1 MTAPR
6 RYRSSTIDAARPML
20 RSELSATGDDSGSTN
35 ALPLIPEDFPDGVL
49 DRICR
54 RRRRG
59 RLRRRRGCE
68 VLTHAVVLLP
78 TLERVVELH
87 RLPLRVPVVGEPAHV
102 RGQDLG
108 ESADVVT
115 VETAEIE
122 GHQHRLDGHRRQRLA

>member
-6 RYRSSTIDAARPML
+6 RYRPSTMDAASPML

-59 RLRRRRGCE
+59 RLRRRRGRE
-68 VLTHAVVLLP
+68 VLPHAVVLLP
-78 TLERVVELH
+78 ALERVVELH
-87 RLPLRVPVVGEPAHV
+87 RLPLRVPVVDEPTHV

-108 ESADVVT
+108 EATDVVA
-115 VETAEIE
+115 VETAEVE
-122 GHQHRLDGHRRQRLA
+122 GYEHRL